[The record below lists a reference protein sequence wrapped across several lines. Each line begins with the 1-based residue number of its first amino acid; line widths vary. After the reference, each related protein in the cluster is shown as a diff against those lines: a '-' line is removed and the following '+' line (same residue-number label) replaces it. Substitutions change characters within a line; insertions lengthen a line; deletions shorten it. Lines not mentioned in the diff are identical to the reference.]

1 MTKKTFISYA
11 FDDKEIVHS
20 GRSFTQAQGGQVQ
33 GQFVRVEKFVA
44 DKGEKA
50 IDAEIKRVIDQCDA
64 ALFVVGNNNHNSPW
78 IKREVELATSKG
90 LKIVIARVP
99 GTTGAIPEA
108 LVRQGRTE
116 VSFTPKAISAQ
127 LEAHRRPS
135 AQSPLPPS
143 KKSRG

>member
-20 GRSFTQAQGGQVQ
+20 GGSFTEAQGGKVQ
-33 GQFVRVEKFVA
+33 GQFVRVQKFVG
-44 DKGEKA
+44 DKGDKA

-90 LKIVIARVP
+90 LKIVVARVP
-99 GTTGAIPEA
+99 GTTGAVPEA
-108 LVRQGRTE
+108 LVRQGKAE
-116 VSFTPKAISAQ
+116 VSFTPEAISAQ
-127 LEAHRRPS
+127 LEAQRKPAKQPTS
-135 AQSPLPPS
+135 IPV
-143 KKSRG
+143 KMTRG